1 MEDIEKITESLRKEA
16 EEEKK
21 NIISEAEEKAEE
33 KKSEARE
40 EAEEKAEEI
49 IEEGKRK
56 AEAETKKILSTA
68 RTKARRKKLEFKDK
82 MSEEVFERAMK
93 KLDELKDDNSKYRKI
108 MKNLIIEGGISIEGG
123 DLEVL
128 IPEGDNILSEEDIQD
143 IEEEINNST
152 GVESSIEV
160 LENLEDSRGG
170 AIVRKSD
177 GTLQS
182 DNTFEARMERMRDS
196 LRTEIIEILFEE
208 D

>member
-68 RTKARRKKLEFKDK
+68 RTKARRKKLEFKDE